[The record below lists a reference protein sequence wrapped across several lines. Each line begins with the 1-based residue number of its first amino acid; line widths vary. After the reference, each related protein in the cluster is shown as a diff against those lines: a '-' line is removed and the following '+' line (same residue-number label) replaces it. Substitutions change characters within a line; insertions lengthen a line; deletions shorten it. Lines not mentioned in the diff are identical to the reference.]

1 MITKQQAEDI
11 VQATSYRD
19 WSFEP
24 VNPDQLALWQL
35 LGMIRMEL
43 VGKVAVRITYT
54 APDSTPGTSGTVEN
68 KIHVAIPLTNT
79 EAEFARALYEM
90 VATIEEHERREFFR
104 VDSSVITDR
113 GKDSKWTPRG
123 WDHEGNSA
131 ALFHPH
137 GVNRN
142 RMFHD
147 LDTFASRLTV
157 DTLAGEPMTADAV

>member
-11 VQATSYRD
+11 VRATSYRD

-24 VNPDQLALWQL
+24 VNPDQLALWQI
-35 LGMIRMEL
+35 LGMIRMEM
-43 VGKVAVRITYT
+43 VGKVAVRITYS
-54 APDSTPGTSGTVEN
+54 APNSTPGAVDDVEN

-90 VATIEEHERREFFR
+90 VAVIEEHERREFFKVEMDTVR
-104 VDSSVITDR
+104 DR
-113 GKDSKWTPRG
+113 GRDQGGHNR
-123 WDHEGNSA
+123 

-142 RMFHD
+142 RLFHD
-147 LDTFASRLTV
+147 LDAFASRLTV
-157 DTLAGEPMTADAV
+157 DALNGEPMTADAV